1 MADCR
6 EAIVSRAL
14 GVKVRQLTMI
24 DCVSEYEIRALEGTC
39 EVGTSGG
46 TFVTK
51 GSSLASLD
59 MAGTIRTKD
68 TNRVSL
74 SLLVC

>member
-6 EAIVSRAL
+6 EAIVNRAL
-14 GVKVRQLTMI
+14 EVKVQQLTMI
-24 DCVSEYEIRALEGTC
+24 DCVLEYEIRALEGTC
-39 EVGTSGG
+39 EAGTSGG
-46 TFVTK
+46 KFVTK

-59 MAGTIRTKD
+59 MVGTIRTKD

>member
-6 EAIVSRAL
+6 EAIVNRAL
-14 GVKVRQLTMI
+14 EVKVQQLTTI
-24 DCVSEYEIRALEGTC
+24 DCVLEYEIRGLEGTC
-39 EVGTSGG
+39 EEGTSGG

-59 MAGTIRTKD
+59 MVGTIRTKG